1 MAWLTIT
8 TTLVLAEE
16 HECSSLTRLNALE
29 DALLAN
35 CSATPGQASSPTG
48 TLRVSMHLAK
58 CLATYEE
65 QLQAAQRATRVQQA
79 ATRVPKCRLEGLGQ
93 NLCRAGR
100 RLLPGTQPEMTAEA
114 QNIYSV
120 WMRQLARHET
130 KDRDCARFEKFHAL
144 RWNPLVF
151 VWAEAG
157 TSGSWDTALVP
168 WLRSDK
174 NYATEWGPVAER
186 TYYGPSEVAYV
197 DTQGSPVPT
206 SSSGVGADG
215 APKPAM
221 YRLKRMHEVE
231 QARTFLHATGTH
243 LRDIM
248 QLVEFGGGGGELE
261 PTMRDLGFTGVHII
275 YDLPPMLLMQRFWI
289 RHASLPVYTVGVDV
303 QPDALVPRLARGR
316 TFQVSS
322 VSRPAHLPLVLQRTG
337 VALKDTVF
345 WATCPSPKR
354 VWRRATRSVHSL
366 KGWGACSSPSGTIL
380 REWTTMPTWYP
391 WSRRISL
398 LPTVRVSGVR
408 RHTTPLGR
416 LSTSSSYTW
425 SWDRRAVRLRLAATP
440 PRSTPHS

>member
-1 MAWLTIT
+1 
-8 TTLVLAEE
+8 
-16 HECSSLTRLNALE
+16 
-29 DALLAN
+29 
-35 CSATPGQASSPTG
+35 
-48 TLRVSMHLAK
+48 MHLAK

-65 QLQAAQRATRVQQA
+65 QLQEAQRATRVQQA
-79 ATRVPKCRLEGLGQ
+79 ATRVPTCRLEGLGQ

-186 TYYGPSEVAYV
+186 TYYGPREVAYV
-197 DTQGSPVPT
+197 DAQGSPVPT

-215 APKPAM
+215 VPKPGM

-345 WATCPSPKR
+345 WATWSFTEAGVAARNTIRPFIKGVGRVFIAFWDDFKGVDNNAYLVSMVKEDFAATHSAC
-354 VWRRATRSVHSL
+354 VWRKKTHDPSRPTFYLVLVLMELGPARCAAEI
-366 KGWGACSSPSGTIL
+366 GCDASSK
-380 REWTTMPTWYP
+380 
-391 WSRRISL
+391 
-398 LPTVRVSGVR
+398 
-408 RHTTPLGR
+408 HT
-416 LSTSSSYTW
+416 
-425 SWDRRAVRLRLAATP
+425 AFMKRLAP
-440 PRSTPHS
+440 VPMC